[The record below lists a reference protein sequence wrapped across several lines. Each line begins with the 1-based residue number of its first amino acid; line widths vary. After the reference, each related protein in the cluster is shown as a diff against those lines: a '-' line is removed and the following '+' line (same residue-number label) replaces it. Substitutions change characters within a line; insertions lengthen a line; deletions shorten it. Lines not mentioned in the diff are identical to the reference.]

1 MRRVR
6 WGRVGNFLSMSDRLT
21 NKRSQQGGTKDQK
34 RVIVIIGQKPGVLL
48 DFHD

>member
-6 WGRVGNFLSMSDRLT
+6 WGRVGNILSMSDRLT

-34 RVIVIIGQKPGVLL
+34 DVIVIIGQKPRVLL
-48 DFHD
+48 ELHN